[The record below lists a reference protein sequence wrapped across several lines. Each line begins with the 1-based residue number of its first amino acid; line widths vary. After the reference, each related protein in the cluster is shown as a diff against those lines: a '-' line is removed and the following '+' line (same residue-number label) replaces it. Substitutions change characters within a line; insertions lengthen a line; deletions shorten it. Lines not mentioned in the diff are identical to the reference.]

1 MSVLNGMQAVQ
12 TVRFIFVGMCLLL
25 FCMMSEHLLQTW
37 NVKLHLGRQC
47 SRWIW
52 IWLLMAEIDVTA
64 LLERGIWQLMSLTE
78 YLEVGIVLK
87 LSPPAPPEHPQGNL
101 WSLQG

>member
-1 MSVLNGMQAVQ
+1 MAINVFRSING
-12 TVRFIFVGMCLLL
+12 RD
-25 FCMMSEHLLQTW
+25 
-37 NVKLHLGRQC
+37 
-47 SRWIW
+47 
-52 IWLLMAEIDVTA
+52 DVTA
-64 LLERGIWQLMSLTE
+64 LLEWGIWQLMSLTE